1 MRVLDF
7 RRAAGST
14 WFRLEKWWRVRAT
27 AWEFKHRAAIF
38 GLILGVSFS
47 LYSFDP
53 VNAASVAATWLAL
66 PLKIPSDA
74 ITRVLLGIAAVL
86 MILSAGVR
94 TWASAYL
101 NAEVVYA
108 SEIKSSQ
115 LVADGPYRHVRNPLY
130 LGNVLMA
137 LSMGALMSRGG
148 FIVVMVGML
157 LFCYRLILR
166 EESELR
172 ASQPASFNAYV
183 AAVPRLW
190 FSPWPKIPSAGSQ
203 PRWANGFIAESWCW
217 GFAAS
222 VVVFAATL
230 NSRVFYL
237 VLGISL
243 VSFWVSSSLAEKRGA
258 AGHG

>member
-1 MRVLDF
+1 
-7 RRAAGST
+7 
-14 WFRLEKWWRVRAT
+14 VRAT

-66 PLKIPSDA
+66 PLKMPSDT
-74 ITRVLLGIAAVL
+74 ITRILLGIAAVL
-86 MILSAGVR
+86 MLLSAAVR

-108 SEIKSSQ
+108 SEIKSAQ

-130 LGNVLMA
+130 FGNILMA
-137 LSMGALMSRGG
+137 LSMGALMSRLG
-148 FIVVMVGML
+148 FVVATVAML
-157 LFCYRLILR
+157 FFCYRLILR

-172 ASQPASFNAYV
+172 ASQPASFNAYT

-190 FSPWPKIPSAGSQ
+190 LSPWPKIPSAGGRPQ
-203 PRWANGFIAESWCW
+203 WGNGFIAESWCW
-217 GFAAS
+217 GFAAA
-222 VVVFAATL
+222 VLVFAATL
-230 NSRVFYL
+230 NSRVFYI

-243 VSFWVSSSLAEKRGA
+243 ASFWVSSSLAEKRA
-258 AGHG
+258 AGGHG

>member
-1 MRVLDF
+1 VLDF
-7 RRAAGST
+7 RRAAGSACF
-14 WFRLEKWWRVRAT
+14 WLKWWRVRAT

-38 GLILGVSFS
+38 GIILGVSFS
-47 LYSFDP
+47 LYSLDP
-53 VNAASVAATWLAL
+53 VNSASVAATWLAL
-66 PLKIPSDA
+66 PLKMPSDTL
-74 ITRVLLGIAAVL
+74 TRLLLAIAAAL

-108 SEIKSSQ
+108 SEVKSAR

-137 LSMGALMSRGG
+137 LSMGALMSRLG
-148 FIVVMVGML
+148 FVVVVIGML
-157 LFCYRLILR
+157 FFCYRLILQ

-172 ASQPASFNAYV
+172 ASQSASFNAYV

-203 PRWANGFIAESWCW
+203 PHWGNGFLAESWCW
-217 GFAAS
+217 GLAAS
-222 VVVFAATL
+222 VLVFAATL
-230 NSRVFYL
+230 NSRVFYI
-237 VLGISL
+237 VLAISL
-243 VSFWVSSSLAEKRGA
+243 VSFWVSSSLAEKRAA